1 MPNRDE
7 DDEKEEWPE
16 ELDDQLD
23 LGEVENTGVVK
34 YCGAVQLIICPFE
47 MCVISQFSVQNR
59 QTILVLYVK

>member
-23 LGEVENTGVVK
+23 LVSP
-34 YCGAVQLIICPFE
+34 AV
-47 MCVISQFSVQNR
+47 SD
-59 QTILVLYVK
+59 VLPQQED